1 MPTDRPSPHAWP
13 GTFPD
18 VVHGAL
24 DELPWI
30 EEGIRA
36 SDDDEG
42 VRFHLGGL
50 RVAKLR
56 VPVVAWFV
64 PALSPLACG

>member
-24 DELPWI
+24 DELPRI

-42 VRFHLGGL
+42 VPLHLRGL
-50 RVAKLR
+50 RVVKLR

-64 PALSPLACG
+64 PALSLLARG

>member
-1 MPTDRPSPHAWP
+1 
-13 GTFPD
+13 

-30 EEGIRA
+30 EEGTRA

-42 VRFHLGGL
+42 VPLHLRGL
-50 RVAKLR
+50 RVVKLR

-64 PALSPLACG
+64 PALSLLACG